1 TIFTYFLIMFT
12 FAVFWT
18 YIHICM
24 HKRTKRRRINKHKTT
39 EHVPLFRFSDRL
51 LHQLNYMRRLVDVS
65 DTTCLENLRM
75 DRNSFGRLC
84 YLLESSGGLRPS
96 RNVAPSEQIAIF
108 LSVLAHHKKNVTLK
122 LDFVRSGRTI
132 SKYFNRVLDAVI
144 RVQWILAVHPKAVEA
159 DCVDERWKWF
169 KGCLG
174 ALDGTYIDVRVPS
187 IDKAR
192 YRNRK
197 GSVSVNV
204 LGVCD
209 KNMNFVYM
217 LSGWE
222 GSVADSRVLRDA
234 VTRTNG
240 LRVSNGNYYL
250 VDGGYT
256 NGPGFLAPYRGV
268 RYHLQEWG
276 TGNRRPRNFRE
287 LYNLRHAKARNVI
300 ERAFGILKMRW
311 AILRSCSYYTIRTQN
326 RIIMACAL
334 LHNFIRTSMANDPME
349 ALVPEIP
356 TNGVSTTTNEDVLID
371 QVEASPEW
379 TQFRDRLAQ
388 D

>member
-1 TIFTYFLIMFT
+1 
-12 FAVFWT
+12 
-18 YIHICM
+18 
-24 HKRTKRRRINKHKTT
+24 
-39 EHVPLFRFSDRL
+39 
-51 LHQLNYMRRLVDVS
+51 
-65 DTTCLENLRM
+65 
-75 DRNSFGRLC
+75 
-84 YLLESSGGLRPS
+84 
-96 RNVAPSEQIAIF
+96 
-108 LSVLAHHKKNVTLK
+108 
-122 LDFVRSGRTI
+122 
-132 SKYFNRVLDAVI
+132 
-144 RVQWILAVHPKAVEA
+144 
-159 DCVDERWKWF
+159 
-169 KGCLG
+169 GCLG

-197 GSVSVNV
+197 GSVSINV

-222 GSVADSRVLRDA
+222 GSAADSRVLRDA

-349 ALVPEIP
+349 ALVHEIP
-356 TNGVSTTTNEDVLID
+356 TNGVSTTTNEDELID

-388 D
+388 DIIVCTGITMDYSCSHETGRASSQPSRRRVWSPAEEHALIDILKDIVNEGWRADNGFRQGYNFEIERRLKLKFPNCTIRADPHISSKIHVWRKNYVSVALIKGNSGFGWNEITKTFSCEDHVWIAWLK